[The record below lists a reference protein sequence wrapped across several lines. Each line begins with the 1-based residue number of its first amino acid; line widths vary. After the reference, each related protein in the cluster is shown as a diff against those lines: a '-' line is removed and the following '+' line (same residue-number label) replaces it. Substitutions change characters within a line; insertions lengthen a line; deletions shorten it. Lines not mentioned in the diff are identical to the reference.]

1 VVKQVGGLSAGHPT
15 TLLRPAAQ
23 AAGGSPLAPG
33 AHAAWQD
40 ARRAARLDEVRFH
53 DLRHGAISTWIRA
66 GWSVKRVQTEA
77 RHADPAFTLRV
88 YGHLWPDELEQGRA
102 ALDAAIASAVG
113 PHTAPVAVD
122 TSGDRLREPIP
133 RIGAPRFELVAPR
146 PTPSRRRPR
155 AASGKPRFAGRSTTM
170 RRAFRVTDAI
180 GVGLRVDD
188 EVVVLVDATL
198 ELVQPLSAD

>member
-1 VVKQVGGLSAGHPT
+1 MVKQVGGLSAGHPT

-33 AHAAWQD
+33 AHTAWQD

-88 YGHLWPDELEQGRA
+88 YGHLWPEELEQGRA
-102 ALDAAIASAVG
+102 ALDAAIASAVR
-113 PHTAPVAVD
+113 P
-122 TSGDRLREPIP
+122 P
-133 RIGAPRFELVAPR
+133 RRRRHIGGSAPRANPPHRGAE
-146 PTPSRRRPR
+146 
-155 AASGKPRFAGRSTTM
+155 
-170 RRAFRVTDAI
+170 I
-180 GVGLRVDD
+180 
-188 EVVVLVDATL
+188 
-198 ELVQPLSAD
+198 